1 MSLAS
6 RLQIAAPAKINLSLR
21 VRGKT
26 SDGYHAL
33 ESLVGFADIGDRL
46 SLKSSAASSRLTLR
60 GTFAGLLQEM
70 DARDAKDNLILR
82 AVAALEKASGR
93 ALGSELV
100 LEKNLPIAAG
110 LGGGSADAAAALR
123 ALIELHRLEISDT
136 HLAEIALSLGADVP
150 VCLASAPSWMTGIG
164 ETLAYLP
171 NFPATEIVLVNPHV
185 AMPTAAVFSALH
197 ASPNL
202 RPAQPVPEAWQD
214 LDGLVAFLTQ
224 QGNDL
229 QGAAISLAPEI
240 GDCLSA
246 LQQAGAKYAAM
257 SGSGASCFALCEIGE
272 GAKVAAAYQA
282 ARAKDWVQAGRLIGA
297 GDTKINQA

>member
-60 GTFAGLLQEM
+60 GTFADLLQET
-70 DARDAKDNLILR
+70 DTKDNLILR
-82 AVAALEKASGR
+82 AVASLEQASGR
-93 ALGSELV
+93 ALGSQLV

-123 ALIELHRLEISDT
+123 ALIELHGLEISDT

-150 VCLASAPSWMTGIG
+150 VCLASAPAWMTGIG

-185 AMPTAAVFSALH
+185 AMPTAAVFSALQ

-282 ARAKDWVQAGRLIGA
+282 PRAKDWVHAGRLIGA